1 MCLDPYKNWIQVDP
15 IFEFLKLLLCCDVA
29 LSSPIL
35 KKVAVWVQRV
45 KKQSFDFLYFFTGSV
60 LCMVQRVYPE
70 NLSVIGCF
78 LPEI

>member
-1 MCLDPYKNWIQVDP
+1 MHGPRDVVSANCLIVYAGCLV
-15 IFEFLKLLLCCDVA
+15 
-29 LSSPIL
+29 
-35 KKVAVWVQRV
+35 KVAVWVQRV

>member
-1 MCLDPYKNWIQVDP
+1 MALIERTQPVQYSYKGSHETTV
-15 IFEFLKLLLCCDVA
+15 V
-29 LSSPIL
+29 
-35 KKVAVWVQRV
+35 KVAVWVQRV

>member
-1 MCLDPYKNWIQVDP
+1 MDKGEYCGVVLVDMSKA
-15 IFEFLKLLLCCDVA
+15 FDRVRHELLL
-29 LSSPIL
+29 
-35 KKVAVWVQRV
+35 KVAVWVQRV